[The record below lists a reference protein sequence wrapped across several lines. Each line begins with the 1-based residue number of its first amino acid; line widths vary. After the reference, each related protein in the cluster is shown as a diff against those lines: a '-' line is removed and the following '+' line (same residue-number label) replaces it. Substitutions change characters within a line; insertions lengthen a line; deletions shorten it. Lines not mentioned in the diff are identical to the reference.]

1 MFQFVTFFVVVVL
14 SDGLAQLNA
23 SGSIGGEL
31 PKGLDGRVL
40 NLDFETGDLRD
51 WKAEGKAFSGQPIEG
66 DVVAKRRGDSSS
78 QHQGRFW
85 LGGFEKLQD
94 PPTGTLTSE
103 PFKIDKPWA
112 SFLIGGGPNP
122 ETRVEIVDNGTGA
135 VLFRTSGIEEE
146 NLKRVVVDLAK
157 HQNKVVRVR
166 VVDDHSGHWGHINF
180 DDFRLH
186 TRRPQGEDRKPRQLA
201 GPADNYKF
209 AGLPPEEA
217 AKAMTVPEGFSVGLF
232 AGEPD
237 VNQPVAMAL
246 DDRGRV
252 WIAEAYSYPQKRP
265 KGKGIDRIL
274 ILEDADGDGKFDKRT
289 VFMEGLNLV
298 SGLEVGHGGVWIGA
312 APELLFVPL
321 DPSGDKPAGE
331 PKVVLDGWGLQ
342 DTHETLN
349 TFIWGPDGWLW
360 GCHGIF
366 THSRVGKPGTSDAQR
381 VAINAG
387 LWRYHPTRQ
396 VFEVVSHG
404 TSNPWG
410 LDFDQ
415 HGEAIIEACVI
426 PHAFHMIPGARY
438 LRQAG
443 SHFNP
448 NTYADIGTIADHLH
462 YVGANPHGGNNRSD
476 SAGGG
481 HAHCGT
487 MIYQGG
493 TWPAEYHN
501 QFFLGNIHGRRLNVE
516 QLVPK
521 GSGYVASHRPD
532 FLMANDAWARF
543 INFRYGPDGN
553 VYLIDWYDKQACH
566 TGDVKAFDRTNGR
579 VYKISYKDTPK
590 VKVDL
595 AKATDDELAGY
606 QTHNNDWFVRHAR
619 RLLAERKPGAAVRAK
634 LADQATEHQNPLK
647 RLRGL
652 WALHSTGGLE
662 PAVLAKLL
670 ADKDDHVRGWAIRL
684 STESGTPDVLLP
696 KLVEMAKA
704 DPSPVVRRELASL
717 AIREEPPVRLA
728 LVEPLAAHTEDAS
741 DFNLPLMIWYA
752 LEPLVVLDPTK
763 ALKIAASSYDPL
775 PGFVARRLA
784 GEATESALNA
794 LANFLPT
801 SGTKLPAMIEGMS
814 IGLRGRKGLMAPAGW
829 DKALDAALAQNDEI
843 TRDRALSLAT
853 QFGDKRALDKLTVI
867 AADASAKPQT
877 RLQALEALRA
887 AAHPPLAEVALKV
900 VANPDSP
907 TELRLASIRALAS
920 TSDNQV
926 PGKLLASWDK
936 LDASAKREVVATL
949 AARPAWAVEL
959 LGAVEKNQLKTTD
972 VPAETVRQLHTVG
985 DTKLRDRITK
995 AWGAIRATPADRLQK
1010 INQVRKLASAP
1021 GPVDLAHG
1029 RHLYQKVCAQCHT
1042 LYGAG
1047 GKVGPDLTGSNRP
1060 SLDYLLENILD
1071 PSAVIPKEYAATV
1084 IELKNGRFLTGMIRD
1099 ENPNTLTVVGAN
1111 ETLTLAKADIEDRK
1125 ASDLSMMPDNLV
1137 ANLDNRQLRDL
1148 LGYLRHPS
1156 QTPILATVETAKAFF
1171 NGKDLAGWNGDQKLW
1186 SVVQGESGGEIV
1198 AKSTGLKNNSFL
1210 KSDMELRD
1218 FRLKLQVKLTPN
1230 EENSGIQFRSEP
1242 LPDGEMRGPQAD
1254 AGKGWW
1260 GKLYEESGRG
1270 LLWKESGERHVKP
1283 GEWNDYVIEA
1293 VGPRVRTWINGQL
1306 CVDLTD
1312 EKISRK
1318 GQVGLQ
1324 VHSGGPLEVRFRKVE
1339 LEVLEN
1345 PAK

>member
-1 MFQFVTFFVVVVL
+1 MLSLSSLLAGVVL
-14 SDGLAQLNA
+14 SGGFAQSPEA
-23 SGSIGGEL
+23 GEL

-51 WKAEGKAFSGQPIEG
+51 WKAEGKAFEAQPIEG
-66 DVVAKRRGDSSS
+66 DVVAKRRNDSRS
-78 QHQGRFW
+78 QHQGRYW
-85 LGGFEKLQD
+85 LGGFERFQD
-94 PPTGTLTSE
+94 PPKGTLTSE

-135 VLFRTSGIEEE
+135 VLYRASGIEEE

-186 TRRPQGEDRKPRQLA
+186 AKRPQGEDRKPRQLA

-217 AKAMTVPEGFSVGLF
+217 ARAMTVPDGFSVKLF

-246 DDRGRV
+246 DDRGRF
-252 WIAEAYSYPQKRP
+252 WIAEAYSYPQKRAP
-265 KGKGIDRIL
+265 GKGLDRIL

-289 VFMEGLNLV
+289 VFMENLNLV

-321 DPSGDKPAGE
+321 DATGDKPAGE
-331 PKVVLDGWGLQ
+331 PRVMLDGWGLQ

-360 GCHGIF
+360 GCHGVF
-366 THSRVGKPGTSDAQR
+366 THSRVGKPGTPDAQR

-387 LWRYHPTRQ
+387 IWRYHPTRHI
-396 VFEVVSHG
+396 FEVVSHG

-448 NTYADIGTIADHLH
+448 HTYADIGTIADHLH
-462 YVGANPHGGNNRSD
+462 YLGATPHGGNNRSD

-493 TWPAEYHN
+493 AWPAQYHN

-579 VYKISYKDTPK
+579 VYKISYQNTPK
-590 VKVDL
+590 VLVDL
-595 AKATDDELAGY
+595 GKATDDDLAAY

-634 LADQATEHQNPLK
+634 LAEQATTHKDPLK
-647 RLRGL
+647 RLRGV
-652 WALHSTGGLE
+652 WALHATGGIE
-662 PAVLAKLL
+662 PATLEKLL
-670 ADKDDHVRGWAIRL
+670 ADTDDHVRGWSIRL
-684 STESGTPDVLLP
+684 ATEQGIPEGLLP
-696 KLVEMAKA
+696 KLVNLAKV
-704 DPSPVVRRELASL
+704 DSSPVVRRELTSL
-717 AIREEPPVRLA
+717 AIRESQPETRWS
-728 LVEPLAAHTEDAS
+728 LVEPLAAHIEDAG
-741 DFNLPLMIWYA
+741 DFNLPLMVWYA
-752 LEPLVVLDPTK
+752 LEPLVILDPAR
-763 ALKIAASSYDPL
+763 ALKVAATGYDPL
-775 PGFVARRLA
+775 PAFVARRLA
-784 GEATESALNA
+784 SEATESALNA
-794 LANFLPT
+794 LAAALPT
-801 SGTKLPAMIEGMS
+801 AGAKLPKLIDGMS

-829 DKALDAALAQNDEI
+829 DKALDATLAQEDEI

-853 QFGDKRALDKLTVI
+853 QFGDKRALDKLTAI
-867 AADASAKPQT
+867 AGEASAKPQA
-877 RLQALEALRA
+877 RLQAIEALRA
-887 AAHPPLAEVALKV
+887 AAHAPLAGVALKV
-900 VANPDSP
+900 VESTDSP
-907 TELRLASIRALAS
+907 AELRLASIRALAS
-920 TSDNQV
+920 TTDNSV
-926 PGKLLASWDK
+926 PARLLTAYAG
-936 LDASAKREVVATL
+936 LDTQAKREVVATL

-959 LGAVEKNQLKTTD
+959 LGAVEKNQLKTTE

-985 DTKLRDRITK
+985 DDKLKERITK

-1010 INQVRKLASAP
+1010 ISQVRKIASAN

-1042 LYGAG
+1042 LYGLG
-1047 GKVGPDLTGSNRP
+1047 GKVGPELTGSNRP
-1060 SLDYLLENILD
+1060 SIDYLLENILD

-1099 ENPNTLTVVGAN
+1099 ENANTLTVVGAN
-1111 ETLTLAKADIEDRK
+1111 ETLTLSKADIEDRK
-1125 ASDLSMMPDNLV
+1125 ASDLSMMPDNLL
-1137 ANLDNRQLRDL
+1137 ANLDNRQIRDL
-1148 LGYLRHPS
+1148 LAYLRHPS
-1156 QTPILATVETAKAFF
+1156 QTPILATAETSKAFF
-1171 NGKDLAGWNGDQKLW
+1171 NGKDLAGWNGDEKLW
-1186 SVVQGESGGEIV
+1186 SVQQGEHGGEIV
-1198 AKSTGLKNNSFL
+1198 GSSPGIKRNSFL
-1210 KSDMELRD
+1210 KSDMEVRD
-1218 FRLKLQVKLTPN
+1218 FRLKLQVKLVPN

-1270 LLWKESGERHVKP
+1270 LLWKESGEKHVKP
-1283 GEWNDYVIEA
+1283 GEWNDYVVEA
-1293 VGPRVRTWINGQL
+1293 VGPRVRTWINGQP

-1312 EKISRK
+1312 EKISRR
-1318 GQVGLQ
+1318 GVVGLQ
-1324 VHSGGPLEVRFRKVE
+1324 VHSGGKMEVRFRKIE
-1339 LEVLEN
+1339 LEVLD
-1345 PAK
+1345 K

>member
-1 MFQFVTFFVVVVL
+1 MFTLGHLFAGLVL
-14 SDGLAQLNA
+14 TGSLAQVPAAAANP
-23 SGSIGGEL
+23 GVL
-31 PKGLDGRVL
+31 PTGLDGRVL

-51 WKAEGKAFSGQPIEG
+51 WKAEGPAFQGQPIEG
-66 DVVAKRRGDSSS
+66 DVVARRRADSRS
-78 QHQGRFW
+78 QHQGRYW

-94 PPTGTLTSE
+94 PPRGTLTSE
-103 PFKIDKPWA
+103 PFRLDKPWA

-122 ETRVEIVDNGTGA
+122 ETRVELVDNGTGS
-135 VLFRTSGIEEE
+135 VLARVSGMEEE
-146 NLKRVVVDLAK
+146 NLRRVVLDLAR
-157 HQNKVVRVR
+157 HQGKVVRVR
-166 VVDDHSGHWGHINF
+166 VVDDHTGHWGHINF

-186 TRRPQGEDRKPRQLA
+186 ASRPAGEDRKPRPLA
-201 GPADNYKF
+201 GPVDTLKF
-209 AGLPPEEA
+209 AGLPPLEA
-217 AKAMTVPEGFSVGLF
+217 ARAMTVPEGFSVQLF

-252 WIAEAYSYPQKRP
+252 WIAEAHSYPQKRAP
-265 KGKGIDRIL
+265 GKGLDRIL
-274 ILEDADGDGKFDKRT
+274 ILEDSDGDGTMDKRT
-289 VFMEGLNLV
+289 VFLEKLNLI
-298 SGLEVGHGGVWIGA
+298 SGMEVGHGGVWIGA

-321 DPSGDKPAGE
+321 DATGDKPAGE
-331 PKVVLDGWGLQ
+331 PRVILDGWGLQ

-366 THSRVGKPGTSDAQR
+366 THSRVGKPGTPASER
-381 VAINAG
+381 VPINAG
-387 LWRYHPTRQ
+387 LWRYHPTRK
-396 VFEVVSHG
+396 VFEVVAHG

-438 LRQAG
+438 MRQAG

-462 YVGANPHGGNNRSD
+462 YVGATPHSGNNKSD

-493 TWPAEYHN
+493 AWPALYNN

-521 GSGYVASHRPD
+521 GSGYIASHRPD

-566 TGDVKAFDRTNGR
+566 SGDVNAFDRSNGR
-579 VYKISYKDTPK
+579 VYKISYKNTPR
-590 VKVDL
+590 VLVDL
-595 AKATDDELAGY
+595 AKASDSELVGY

-619 RLLAERKPGAAVRAK
+619 RLLAERQPGPAVCAR
-634 LADQATEHQNPLK
+634 LAELATTHADPLK
-647 RLRGL
+647 RLRGV
-652 WALHSTGGLE
+652 WALHSTGGFE
-662 PAVLAKLL
+662 PATLDKLL
-670 ADKDDHVRGWAIRL
+670 ADNDPHVRGWAIRL
-684 STESGTPDVLLP
+684 ATEEGVPESLLP
-696 KLVEMAKA
+696 RLAGLAKT
-704 DPSPVVRRELASL
+704 DSSPVVRRELASL
-717 AIREEPPVRLA
+717 ANREEPATRWA
-728 LVEPLAAHTEDAS
+728 LVEPLAMHGEDAT
-741 DFNLPLMIWYA
+741 DFNLPLLLWYA
-752 LEPLVVLDPTK
+752 LEPLVVLDPPR
-763 ALKIAASSYDPL
+763 ALKLAAAAYDPL
-775 PGFVARRLA
+775 PAFVARRLA
-784 GEATESALNA
+784 SEATSPALDA
-794 LANFLPT
+794 LAAA
-801 SGTKLPAMIEGMS
+801 LPAAGGKLTPMIDGMA
-814 IGLRGRKGLMAPAGW
+814 IGLRGRKGLSAPAGW
-829 DKALDAALAQNDEI
+829 DQALDAALASKEEI

-853 QFGDKRALDKLTVI
+853 QFGDKRALNKLTAI
-867 AADASAKPQT
+867 AADIAATPQA
-877 RLQALEALRA
+877 RLQALDALRA
-887 AAHPPLAEVALKV
+887 AAHPPLAMVALKV
-900 VANPDSP
+900 VDTANAPS
-907 TELRLASIRALAS
+907 EVRLAAIRALAS
-920 TSDNQV
+920 TANPEV
-926 PGKLLASWDK
+926 PKRLLAAWGK
-936 LDASAKREVVATL
+936 LDAPARREVVATL

-959 LGAVEKNQLKTTD
+959 LGAIEKNQMQTTD

-985 DTKLRDRITK
+985 DAALRERITK

-1010 INQVRKLASAP
+1010 IAQARRSVSAP
-1021 GPVDLAHG
+1021 GEVDLAHG
-1029 RHLYQKVCAQCHT
+1029 RAQYQKVCAQCHT

-1047 GKVGPDLTGSNRP
+1047 GKVGPDLTGSNRA

-1084 IELKNGRFLTGMIRD
+1084 VELKNGRFITGLIRD
-1099 ENPNTLTVVGAN
+1099 ENNATLTVISAN

-1125 ASDLSMMPDNLV
+1125 SSDLSMMPDNLC
-1137 ANLDNRQLRDL
+1137 ANLDTRQVRDL
-1148 LGYLRHPS
+1148 LAYLRHPS
-1156 QTPILATVETAKAFF
+1156 QTPVLATVETAKAFF
-1171 NGKDLAGWNGDQKLW
+1171 NGKDLAGWSGDEKLW
-1186 SVVQGESGGEIV
+1186 RVEQGGEIV
-1198 AKSTGLKNNSFL
+1198 GKSPGIKRNSFL
-1210 KSDMELRD
+1210 KSDTEVRD
-1218 FRLKLQVKLTPN
+1218 FRLKLQIKLTPN

-1242 LPDGEMRGPQAD
+1242 LVDGEMRGPQAD

-1270 LLWKESGERHVKP
+1270 LLWKDSGEKHVKP
-1283 GEWNDYVIEA
+1283 GEWNDYVVEA

-1306 CVDLTD
+1306 CVDLND

-1318 GQVGLQ
+1318 GVVGLQ
-1324 VHSGGPLEVRFRKVE
+1324 IHSGGPLEVRFRKLE
-1339 LEVLEN
+1339 LEVLEK
-1345 PAK
+1345 PVK

>member
-1 MFQFVTFFVVVVL
+1 MFSFPSLLTGVVL
-14 SDGLAQLNA
+14 SCALAQA
-23 SGSIGGEL
+23 PVPSVSDAGEL

-51 WKAEGKAFSGQPIEG
+51 WKAEGKAFEGQPVEG
-66 DVVAKRRGDSSS
+66 DVVAKRRNDSRS
-78 QHQGRFW
+78 QHQGRYW
-85 LGGFEKLQD
+85 LGGFERLQD
-94 PPTGTLTSE
+94 PPKGTLTSE
-103 PFKIDKPWA
+103 PFKLDKPWA
-112 SFLIGGGPNP
+112 SFLIGGGPNA

-135 VLFRTSGIEEE
+135 VLYRASGIEEE
-146 NLKRVVVDLAK
+146 NLKRVVVDLAR

-186 TRRPQGEDRKPRQLA
+186 AKRPQGEDRKPRQLA

-217 AKAMTVPEGFSVGLF
+217 ARAMTVPEGFSVKLF

-252 WIAEAYSYPQKRP
+252 WIAEAYSYPQKRAP
-265 KGKGIDRIL
+265 GKGLDRIL
-274 ILEDADGDGKFDKRT
+274 ILEDVDGDGKFDKRT
-289 VFMEGLNLV
+289 VFMEKLNLV

-321 DPSGDKPAGE
+321 DATGDKPAGE
-331 PKVVLDGWGLQ
+331 PRVVLDGWGLQ

-360 GCHGIF
+360 GCHGVF
-366 THSRVGKPGTSDAQR
+366 THSRVGKPGTPDAER
-381 VAINAG
+381 VPINAG
-387 LWRYHPTRQ
+387 IWRYHPTRQ

-415 HGEAIIEACVI
+415 HGEAVIEACVI

-448 NTYADIGTIADHLH
+448 HTYADIGTIADHLH
-462 YVGANPHGGNNRSD
+462 YLGANPHGGNNRSD

-493 TWPAEYHN
+493 AWPAQYHN

-532 FLMANDAWARF
+532 FLLANDAWARF

-579 VYKISYKDTPK
+579 VYKISYENTPK
-590 VKVDL
+590 VLVNL
-595 AKATDDELAGY
+595 GKATDEELAAY

-634 LADQATEHQNPLK
+634 LAEQAVAHKDPLK
-647 RLRGL
+647 RLRGV
-652 WALHSTGGLE
+652 WALHSTGGIDTATLE
-662 PAVLAKLL
+662 KLL
-670 ADKDDHVRGWAIRL
+670 SDSDDHVRGWAIRL
-684 STESGTPDVLLP
+684 STEQGIPDGTLS
-696 KLVEMAKA
+696 KLVGLAKT
-704 DPSPVVRRELASL
+704 DSSPVVRRELTSL
-717 AIREEPPVRLA
+717 AIRQVEPQIRWA
-728 LVEPLAAHTEDAS
+728 LVEPLAAHTEDAG
-741 DFNLPLMIWYA
+741 DFNLPLMVWYA
-752 LEPLVVLDPTK
+752 LEPLVPLDPAR
-763 ALKIAASSYDPL
+763 ALKVAASGYDPL
-775 PGFVARRLA
+775 PAFVARRLA
-784 GEATESALNA
+784 SEATESALNA
-794 LANFLPT
+794 LAVALP
-801 SGTKLPAMIEGMS
+801 SAGAKLPKLVDGMS

-829 DKALDAALAQNDEI
+829 DKALDAALAQEDEI

-853 QFGDKRALDKLTVI
+853 QFGDKRALDKLTAI
-867 AADASAKPQT
+867 AGDAAAKPQA
-877 RLQALEALRA
+877 RLQAIEALRA
-887 AAHPPLAEVALKV
+887 AAHAPLAGVALRV
-900 VANPDSP
+900 VDSADSP
-907 TELRLASIRALAS
+907 AELRLASIRALAS
-920 TSDNQV
+920 TADSAV
-926 PGKLLASWDK
+926 PDRLLSAYPK
-936 LDASAKREVVATL
+936 LDPQARREVVATL

-959 LGAVEKNQLKTTD
+959 LAAVEKNQLKTTE

-985 DTKLRDRITK
+985 DDRLKERITK
-995 AWGAIRATPADRLQK
+995 AWGAIRATPADRLQR
-1010 INQVRKLASAP
+1010 ISQVRKVASAA
-1021 GPVDLAHG
+1021 GAVDLAHG

-1042 LYGAG
+1042 LYGVG
-1047 GKVGPDLTGSNRP
+1047 GKVGPELTGSNRA
-1060 SLDYLLENILD
+1060 SIDYLLENILD

-1084 IELKNGRFLTGMIRD
+1084 VELKNGRFLTGMIRD
-1099 ENPNTLTVVGAN
+1099 ENANTLTVVGAN
-1111 ETLTLAKADIEDRK
+1111 ETITLSKADIEDRK
-1125 ASDLSMMPDNLV
+1125 ASDLSMMPDNLL
-1137 ANLDNRQLRDL
+1137 ANLDNRQIRDL
-1148 LGYLRHPS
+1148 LAYLRHPS
-1156 QTPILATVETAKAFF
+1156 QTPILVTAETAKAFF
-1171 NGKDLAGWNGDQKLW
+1171 SGKDLAGWTGDEKLW
-1186 SVVQGESGGEIV
+1186 SVQQGEHGGEIV
-1198 AKSTGLKNNSFL
+1198 GKSPGIKRNSFL
-1210 KSDMELRD
+1210 KSEMEVRD
-1218 FRLKLQVKLTPN
+1218 FRLKLQVKLTPDG
-1230 EENSGIQFRSEP
+1230 ENSGIQFRSEP

-1270 LLWKESGERHVKP
+1270 LLWKESGEKHVKP
-1283 GEWNDYVIEA
+1283 GEWNEYVIEA
-1293 VGPRVRTWINGQL
+1293 VGARVRTWINGQP

-1312 EKISRK
+1312 EQISRR
-1318 GQVGLQ
+1318 GVVGLQ
-1324 VHSGGPLEVRFRKVE
+1324 VHSGGPMEVRFRKIE
-1339 LEVLEN
+1339 LEVLD
-1345 PAK
+1345 K